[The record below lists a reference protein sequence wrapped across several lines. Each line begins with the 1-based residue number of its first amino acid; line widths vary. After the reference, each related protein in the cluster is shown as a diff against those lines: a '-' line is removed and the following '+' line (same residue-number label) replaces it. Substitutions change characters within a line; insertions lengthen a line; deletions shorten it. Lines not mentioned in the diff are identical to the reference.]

1 VSLVS
6 TFAPELLQ
14 RAERLV
20 ALYRARRLTLVTA
33 ESCTGGLVAGL
44 VTEIPGASYVLE
56 RGFVTY
62 SDRAKEED
70 LGVPPA
76 LLDRFGAVSP
86 EAAQAM
92 AEGALAHSGAT
103 IALAVTGIAGPD
115 GGSAEKPVGLVHF
128 GCGRAGAI
136 TLVEKRYGSLG
147 RRAIRLAAVAT
158 AIDLLFAAA

>member
-1 VSLVS
+1 MSPAL
-6 TFAPELLQ
+6 TFPPEFLE

-20 ALYRARRLTLVTA
+20 ARYRARRLTLVTA
-33 ESCTGGLVAGL
+33 ESCTGGFVAGL

-62 SDRAKEED
+62 SNRAKEED
-70 LGVPPA
+70 LGVAPS
-76 LLDRFGAVSP
+76 LLDQFGAVSR
-86 EAAQAM
+86 EVAHAM
-92 AEGALAHSGAT
+92 AEGALAHSAAT

-136 TLVEKRYGSLG
+136 TLVEKRYGDLG
-147 RRAIRLAAVAT
+147 RRGIRLAAVAT
-158 AIDLLFAAA
+158 ALDLLLAAA